1 MDLGDAA
8 PPVSRNPKPM
18 FDRSHSGNQ
27 LAPVVVGPAHLFF
40 ASPNPFSE
48 RQSGAGYGV
57 AQIRADDARAG

>member
-1 MDLGDAA
+1 
-8 PPVSRNPKPM
+8 M

-57 AQIRADDARAG
+57 AQIRADDAHDG